1 MHLTYGPRAIPAA
14 GAHPTWQVDPRY
26 DLTVIIWTQRL
37 FESPSRPAA
46 HAAIMAAAYDALAG
60 RS

>member
-1 MHLTYGPRAIPAA
+1 MVQDSGEFGWDGGLGT
-14 GAHPTWQVDPRY
+14 TWQVDPRH
-26 DLTVIIWTQRL
+26 DLTVIILTQRM

-46 HAAIMAAAYDALAG
+46 HAAIMAAAYDALAA